1 MSIVLF
7 YCVFWGTALTIAA
20 LVRWTGRVRV
30 PKRNP
35 FEREIP
41 PGTYHAIL
49 QKLNRSVK

>member
-20 LVRWTGRVRV
+20 LVGWTGRVRT
-30 PKRNP
+30 PKHNP
-35 FEREIP
+35 FRDIP